1 MVYRMG
7 GAAHALSVFRS
18 DDRSDHTAFKKSKPE
33 IERRSEMLVGRRRG
47 AKKHAAAQSVACGG
61 TCGDCACMSVCEN
74 PCEIHIGTSFFS
86 PGVDSDLVV

>member
-1 MVYRMG
+1 
-7 GAAHALSVFRS
+7 
-18 DDRSDHTAFKKSKPE
+18 
-33 IERRSEMLVGRRRG
+33 MLGGRRRG
-47 AKKHAAAQSVACGG
+47 TKKHAAAQSVACGG